1 MKLRTLC
8 TSLVLAS
15 VLSAPAF
22 AEYSKSDIEKIV
34 HDYIVNN
41 PDVLI
46 EASDNVKRRQMEI
59 QKQKQDKMIAEII
72 SNKQFPQSGPAKA
85 KHTVIEFFDYNCGY
99 CKKAKPLFIDLLKE
113 NSDTRYIYMEFPIL
127 SEISNTAAKIGVAI
141 YNLDKTKY
149 VKYNNELMT
158 RNSRLSNEVE
168 LQALVESLD
177 LNWKEVKQLS
187 ESKDV
192 EEVLADIRYAAS
204 ELDVS
209 GTPAFVIDGEVLRGA
224 PRSKNDIKRLLKN

>member
-85 KHTVIEFFDYNCGY
+85 KHTVIEFFTTLFMVSGEYLPDIFKIDSDSKLLMRSIVAEIVGFCHGY
-99 CKKAKPLFIDLLKE
+99 ITIDLVTALDRE
-113 NSDTRYIYMEFPIL
+113 SSSTADT
-127 SEISNTAAKIGVAI
+127 V
-141 YNLDKTKY
+141 
-149 VKYNNELMT
+149 
-158 RNSRLSNEVE
+158 
-168 LQALVESLD
+168 
-177 LNWKEVKQLS
+177 
-187 ESKDV
+187 
-192 EEVLADIRYAAS
+192 
-204 ELDVS
+204 
-209 GTPAFVIDGEVLRGA
+209 
-224 PRSKNDIKRLLKN
+224 RLLVPDSDGGFSVVETSEELE